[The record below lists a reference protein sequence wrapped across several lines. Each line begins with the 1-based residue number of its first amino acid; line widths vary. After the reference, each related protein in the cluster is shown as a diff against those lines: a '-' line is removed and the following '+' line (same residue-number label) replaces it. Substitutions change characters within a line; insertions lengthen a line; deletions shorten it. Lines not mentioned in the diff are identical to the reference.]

1 MGTGPGKEVF
11 FVIDVRSFTKDV
23 TEEFKSRF
31 ADYFDGSEDAVFT
44 EGLARMMALV
54 AALAIEKYE
63 KEHQR

>member
-1 MGTGPGKEVF
+1 M
-11 FVIDVRSFTKDV
+11 IDVRSFTKDV

-63 KEHQR
+63 KENQR